1 MVIVSDME
9 DTDWTVTKWTGEK
22 LYLNNA
28 CGGKRLYV
36 WRRSYFLFNSVRDCT
51 DVEQQDAVGAMHRAA
66 EEGGGTTAVRDRLKA
81 AMELYGFDAHFLTVA
96 SDDNSDFAFTA
107 RLIIS
112 CWMSVTS
119 HGYRMNVYKKTQ
131 EKFG

>member
-1 MVIVSDME
+1 ME

-22 LYLNNA
+22 LYLSNA
-28 CGGKRLYV
+28 CDTGKRLYV
-36 WRRSYFLFNSVRDCT
+36 WRRRNFLSLQCT
-51 DVEQQDAVGAMHRAA
+51 DVEQQEATVAMHQAA

-96 SDDNSDFAFTA
+96 SDDDSDFAFTA
-107 RLIIS
+107 RLITS

>member
-22 LYLNNA
+22 LYLSNA
-28 CGGKRLYV
+28 CGKKRLYV
-36 WRRSYFLFNSVRDCT
+36 WRKSSFHSLQCT
-51 DVEQQDAVGAMHRAA
+51 DVEQQEATVAMHRAA

-107 RLIIS
+107 RLITS

-119 HGYRMNVYKKTQ
+119 HGYRMNVYKNLEQT
-131 EKFG
+131 

>member
-1 MVIVSDME
+1 ME

-22 LYLNNA
+22 LYLSNA
-28 CGGKRLYV
+28 CGGKRLYI
-36 WRRSYFLFNSVRDCT
+36 WRRRNFLSLQCT

-81 AMELYGFDAHFLTVA
+81 AMELYGFDAHLLMVA
-96 SDDNSDFAFTA
+96 SDDDSDFAFA
-107 RLIIS
+107 GRLISS

-119 HGYRMNVYKKTQ
+119 HGYRMNVYKNLEQT
-131 EKFG
+131 

>member
-1 MVIVSDME
+1 MVLVSNME

-22 LYLNNA
+22 LYLSNA

-36 WRRSYFLFNSVRDCT
+36 WRRRNFLALQCT
-51 DVEQQDAVGAMHRAA
+51 DVEQQEATVAMHRAA

-96 SDDNSDFAFTA
+96 SDDDSDFAFTA
-107 RLIIS
+107 RLITS